1 MLIFF
6 LELLFLLLQLLNG
19 LLALI
24 QIVELVR
31 LHGPSARQRPA
42 SSKKDAA
49 GWVGRPC
56 VRAAMNCRVVRARRC
71 LLYLDPVI
79 ESGPGSPG
87 RHELV
92 PATITV
98 TRTSEEDFKQRQL
111 IVHIDGEKS
120 QVRCSS
126 AMSVSRDVEPG
137 PHVLRVS
144 NTLVWKTV
152 EFVAGPG
159 EQIFFEVINRA
170 GFLTYPMLMI
180 LGVGPLYVTIR
191 RM

>member
-1 MLIFF
+1 MPVV
-6 LELLFLLLQLLNG
+6 LE
-19 LLALI
+19 
-24 QIVELVR
+24 
-31 LHGPSARQRPA
+31 
-42 SSKKDAA
+42 
-49 GWVGRPC
+49 
-56 VRAAMNCRVVRARRC
+56 
-71 LLYLDPVI
+71 PVI
-79 ESGPGSPG
+79 ESGPGNPG
-87 RHELV
+87 RQELV
-92 PATITV
+92 PATVTV
-98 TRTSEEDFKQRQL
+98 TRTCEEDFKQRQL
-111 IVHIDGEKS
+111 IVHIDGEKT
-120 QVRCSS
+120 RTLLFGE
-126 AMSVSRDVEPG
+126 SVSRDVEPG

>member
-1 MLIFF
+1 M
-6 LELLFLLLQLLNG
+6 
-19 LLALI
+19 
-24 QIVELVR
+24 
-31 LHGPSARQRPA
+31 P
-42 SSKKDAA
+42 
-49 GWVGRPC
+49 
-56 VRAAMNCRVVRARRC
+56 VV
-71 LLYLDPVI
+71 LDPGI

-87 RHELV
+87 RQELV

-98 TRTSEEDFKQRQL
+98 TRTCEEDFKQRQL

-120 QVRCSS
+120 STLLFGE
-126 AMSVSRDVEPG
+126 SVSRDVEPG

-152 EFVAGPG
+152 EFVASPG

>member
-1 MLIFF
+1 M
-6 LELLFLLLQLLNG
+6 
-19 LLALI
+19 
-24 QIVELVR
+24 
-31 LHGPSARQRPA
+31 P
-42 SSKKDAA
+42 
-49 GWVGRPC
+49 
-56 VRAAMNCRVVRARRC
+56 VV
-71 LLYLDPVI
+71 LDPVI

-92 PATITV
+92 PATITA
-98 TRTSEEDFKQRQL
+98 TRTSEQDFKQRQL
-111 IVHIDGEKS
+111 IVHIDGEKI
-120 QVRCSS
+120 RTLLFGE
-126 AMSVSRDVEPG
+126 SVSRDVEPG